1 MRFNNAIRAIY
12 LVPMLAALSACGN
25 IQIPS
30 NAPPRDIN
38 SPPPRSAPQQTA
50 EQAPRAAPVKTVQ
63 AAPSGNVSRPQS
75 ASGRQAGISDNAFVH
90 ASAVKVGPGDTV
102 YALSRRHKV
111 PVQAII
117 RANKLEPPYLL
128 NVGQRIELPRGQQ
141 HTVTPGDTLYSIAQ
155 RYDVVMYELARL
167 NGVEAPYT
175 VKIGEVLVIPDKDE
189 AAEPEP
195 KVVETPKTAAA
206 TPAPKPEKPPRQM
219 ARAPVPERTGGNV
232 NVVPP
237 VKPPAPVPPPAART
251 GRGFVWPVRG
261 PLMSNFGTKTGG
273 LRNDGINII
282 APEGTPVVA
291 AENGVVAYAGN
302 EIRGFG
308 NLLLIKHADGYVT
321 AYAHNRDLL
330 VKRGQ
335 RVQRGQKIAT
345 VGQTGSVNRPQ
356 LHFEIRKG
364 RRPKNPEDYLRG
376 A

>member
-1 MRFNNAIRAIY
+1 MQAS
-12 LVPMLAALSACGN
+12 AA
-25 IQIPS
+25 
-30 NAPPRDIN
+30 
-38 SPPPRSAPQQTA
+38 
-50 EQAPRAAPVKTVQ
+50 
-63 AAPSGNVSRPQS
+63 GNVSRPSRGS
-75 ASGRQAGISDNAFVH
+75 ADAFVG
-90 ASAVKVGPGDTV
+90 ASAVKVGRGDTV
-102 YALSRRHKV
+102 YELSRRHRV
-111 PVQAII
+111 PVPAII
-117 RANKLEPPYLL
+117 RANNLKPPYLL
-128 NVGQRIELPRGQQ
+128 NVGQRIELPRGTQ

-155 RYDVVMYELARL
+155 RYDAGMYELARL
-167 NGVEAPYT
+167 NGIDAPYT
-175 VKIGEVLVIPDKDE
+175 VRIGEVLVIPQNPD
-189 AAEPEP
+189 
-195 KVVETPKTAAA
+195 
-206 TPAPKPEKPPRQM
+206 APKSQPVAKAAPRTETASAPAKPDKPPRQM
-219 ARAPVPERTGGNV
+219 ARAPEPASTGGSV

-237 VKPPAPVPPPAART
+237 RKPPSPVPPPAART

-261 PLMSNFGTKTGG
+261 PLMSNFGTKNGG

-282 APEGTPVVA
+282 APAGTPVVA

-335 RVQRGQKIAT
+335 RVKRGQKIAT

-364 RRPKNPEDYLRG
+364 RRPRNPEDYLKK

>member
-1 MRFNNAIRAIY
+1 MRNSLATLIIAC
-12 LVPMLAALSACGN
+12 AALTGCGN

-38 SPPPRSAPQQTA
+38 TPPPRTVTKGSGGVPKAS
-50 EQAPRAAPVKTVQ
+50 PVKPVQ
-63 AAPSGNVSRPQS
+63 ASPAGNVTRSGGQS
-75 ASGRQAGISDNAFVH
+75 DSAFIG

-102 YALSRRHKV
+102 YALSRRHRV
-111 PVQAII
+111 PVPAII
-117 RANKLEPPYLL
+117 RANGLEPPYLL

-141 HTVTPGDTLYSIAQ
+141 HQVTPGDTLYSIAQ
-155 RYDVVMYELARL
+155 RYDAVMYELARL
-167 NGVEAPYT
+167 NGIAAPYT
-175 VKIGEVLVIPDKDE
+175 VKVGEVLVIPEGDR
-189 AAEPEP
+189 APAPESQQASKP
-195 KVVETPKTAAA
+195 ASAPVRETASATPPPAKPETPET
-206 TPAPKPEKPPRQM
+206 PPRQM
-219 ARAPVPERTGGNV
+219 ARASGGIAGGDI

-237 VKPPAPVPPPAART
+237 RKPPAPVPPPAART
-251 GRGFVWPVRG
+251 GKGFVWPVRG
-261 PLMSNFGTKTGG
+261 PLMSNYGAKTGG

-308 NLLLIKHADGYVT
+308 NLILIKHADGYVT

-335 RVQRGQKIAT
+335 RVRRGEKIAT
-345 VGQTGSVNRPQ
+345 VGQTGSVSRPQ

-364 RRPKNPEDYLRG
+364 RRPRNPEDYLEK

>member
-1 MRFNNAIRAIY
+1 MRAKYAILAIA
-12 LVPMLAALSACGN
+12 LLPMLAALSACGN

-30 NAPPRDIN
+30 NAPPRDMN
-38 SPPPRSAPQQTA
+38 SPPPRPAPQATI
-50 EQAPRAAPVKTVQ
+50 ERAPRAAPVKAVQ
-63 AAPSGNVSRPQS
+63 AQPSGNVSRPVRS
-75 ASGRQAGISDNAFVH
+75 AGASDNAFVH
-90 ASAVKVGPGDTV
+90 AAAVKVGPGDTV

-117 RANKLEPPYLL
+117 RANKLQPPYLL

-155 RYDVVMYELARL
+155 RYDAVMYELARL

-175 VKIGEVLVIPDKDE
+175 VKIGEVLVIPEKDE
-189 AAEPEP
+189 DDKPQPKAAPAP
-195 KVVETPKTAAA
+195 ATAKA
-206 TPAPKPEKPPRQM
+206 TPAPQPEKPPRQM
-219 ARAPVPERTGGNV
+219 ARAPAPERTGGTV

-251 GRGFVWPVRG
+251 SKGFVWPVRG

-330 VKRGQ
+330 VRRGQ
-335 RVQRGQKIAT
+335 RVRRGQKIAT

>member
-1 MRFNNAIRAIY
+1 MRFKNAIRLIY

-30 NAPPRDIN
+30 SAPPRDIN
-38 SPPPRSAPQQTA
+38 TPPPRTAPQPTS
-50 EQAPRAAPVKTVQ
+50 ERAPRAAPVKSVE
-63 AAPSGNVSRPQS
+63 AAPSGNVSRPRANAQRS
-75 ASGRQAGISDNAFVH
+75 AAISDNAFVH

-128 NVGQRIELPRGQQ
+128 NVGQRIELPRGRQ
-141 HTVTPGDTLYSIAQ
+141 HTVAPGDTLYSIAQ
-155 RYDVVMYELARL
+155 RYDAVMYELARL

-175 VKIGEVLVIPDKDE
+175 VKIGEVLVIPEKDADDE
-189 AAEPEP
+189 PQPKAAAPA
-195 KVVETPKTAAA
+195 TAAA

-219 ARAPVPERTGGNV
+219 ARTPERERTGGKV

-251 GRGFVWPVRG
+251 GKGFVWPVRG

-335 RVQRGQKIAT
+335 RVRRGQKIAT